1 MFNSNLPDEEA
12 KEYIKLRSREVENYV
27 LQKQLGYGENGAARW
42 IFVLVLVVA
51 LVGFGLLH

>member
-12 KEYIKLRSREVENYV
+12 KEYIKQRSREVENYV
-27 LQKQLGYGENGAARW
+27 LQKQLGYGENRAARW
-42 IFVLVLVVA
+42 IFVLVLVIA